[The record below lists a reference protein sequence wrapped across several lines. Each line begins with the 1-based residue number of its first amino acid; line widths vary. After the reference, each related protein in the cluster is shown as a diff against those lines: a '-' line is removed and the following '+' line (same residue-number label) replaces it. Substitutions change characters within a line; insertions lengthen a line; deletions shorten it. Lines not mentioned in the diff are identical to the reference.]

1 MEKISFSKTTRRD
14 WENVKDAV
22 SDLRRDMG
30 SPLFWIGLAI
40 ILFFI
45 VAPLVLSESELPW

>member
-22 SDLRRDMG
+22 GDLRRDMG

-45 VAPLVLSESELPW
+45 VAPLVLSEGELPW